1 MRIINLKAQGRQSL
15 GIAGDRFVSDSEQP
29 LVLDLASLPRE
40 QMGPFLILGIDKD
53 ADNKEME
60 AHWAQRL
67 IWARAKQIR
76 IPLED
81 INWAKEMLQDRDRRV
96 LADIL
101 SLNPDT
107 LAGEMRQLLQLEKHG
122 ALEPEEPGWTP
133 VEPPLPELP
142 EMPADRFPEMEMV
155 RASLTIPD
163 IPLELPAIDRML
175 REVASTPIDPWS
187 Y

>member
-1 MRIINLKAQGRQSL
+1 MP
-15 GIAGDRFVSDSEQP
+15 DSEQP

-53 ADNKEME
+53 ADNKGVE

-67 IWARAKQIR
+67 IWARAKQVR
-76 IPLED
+76 VPLED

-96 LADIL
+96 MADIL

-107 LAGEMRQLLQLEKHG
+107 LAGEMRQLLQLEEHG

-133 VEPPLPELP
+133 LEPPLPELP
-142 EMPADRFPEMEMV
+142 KVSPEQLPDMESV
-155 RASLTIPD
+155 KAGIAIPE
-163 IPLELPAIDRML
+163 IPLELPSITRML
-175 REVASTPIDPWS
+175 DESVHAPIDPWS
-187 Y
+187 F

>member
-1 MRIINLKAQGRQSL
+1 MP
-15 GIAGDRFVSDSEQP
+15 DSEQP
-29 LVLDLASLPRE
+29 LVLDLAALPRE
-40 QMGPFLILGIDKD
+40 QIGPFLILGIDKD

-67 IWARAKQIR
+67 IWARAKQVR

-107 LAGEMRQLLQLEKHG
+107 LSGEMRQLLHLDIYG

-133 VEPPLPELP
+133 LEPQLPELP
-142 EMPADRFPEMEMV
+142 EMSADQLPEMETV
-155 RASLTIPD
+155 RASLAIPD
-163 IPLELPAIDRML
+163 IPLELPAIGRML
-175 REVASTPIDPWS
+175 DEVAGAPIDPWS

>member
-1 MRIINLKAQGRQSL
+1 VV
-15 GIAGDRFVSDSEQP
+15 DSDQP
-29 LVLDLASLPRE
+29 LLLDLASLPRE
-40 QMGPFLILGIDKD
+40 QIGPFLILGIDKD
-53 ADNKEME
+53 ADNKELE

-67 IWARAKQIR
+67 IWARAKQVR

-107 LAGEMRQLLQLEKHG
+107 LSGEMRQLLQLDKHG

-133 VEPPLPELP
+133 LEPPLPELP
-142 EMPADRFPEMEMV
+142 EMPAEQLPDMETV
-155 RASLTIPD
+155 RSSLAIPD
-163 IPLELPAIDRML
+163 IPLDLPAVARML
-175 REVASTPIDPWS
+175 DEVAGESIDPWS
-187 Y
+187 YKAAGGVDEY